1 MWNPFEIGELE
12 IVIARWHGAEY
23 VRPGHSDNGH
33 FGSFSEF
40 QLKILNGEY
49 HQIRLYMCF
58 KLLQSIFNCHIA
70 KFHKILR
77 HLWRFQDVRMDYLSL
92 KLNSRDFPRC
102 WFWHHQKSSKIPHG
116 ATLPLRQKSH
126 RKLVI
131 AINFT
136 NRNLRTFPQ
145 SHPSKIY
152 CLWSASKFTF

>member
-12 IVIARWHGAEY
+12 IVIAKWHGAEY

-116 ATLPLRQKSH
+116 ATLPLRSCCWLDSSRAGSCTTDLKWGCLQH
-126 RKLVI
+126 TAVCDWY
-131 AINFT
+131 AT
-136 NRNLRTFPQ
+136 NQFI
-145 SHPSKIY
+145 K
-152 CLWSASKFTF
+152 